1 MLSATKKHSI
11 TLLIKNKPI
20 DFSNFYEQ
28 IEQIW
33 STMLQRGFDGS
44 KYYVPATDLS
54 GPKQLYIHSNMYSQL
69 SNSRGEGNKR
79 GVKKFVNHKIK
90 SMRGGT
96 LQEINKPGG
105 GRLC

>member
-54 GPKQLYIHSNMYSQL
+54 GPKQLYIQCTL
-69 SNSRGEGNKR
+69 
-79 GVKKFVNHKIK
+79 NHLIAEEK
-90 SMRGGT
+90 G
-96 LQEINKPGG
+96 INEELKN
-105 GRLC
+105 L